1 MFEVAANRRRI
12 HTEERLATPPVFP
25 VSLFSVSPLFASFRR
40 LFLVAATLGAGVVRA
55 YPPATLPPAYTVADL
70 DRIQQQA
77 ADRAMERF
85 PKAVIA
91 IVDRDGRV
99 LLLRRA
105 DGTGSIPANERA
117 IAVAKA
123 GTAVFLS
130 SNEHAFTPRTAGFII
145 QENFPPGIRNRPP
158 GPLVGVGFSILAY
171 SDINYFRDVSGARI
185 PLTRLRASPGGV
197 PLYKN
202 GRLFAG
208 VGVHGDGTEAEFTT
222 DDGYD
227 LTLGPDEDEAIALA
241 GQIGYAPN
249 PRLHGTGIFIDG
261 IRLPYVKTP
270 VRAARVAGA
279 APVIPAAVPP
289 PPFVWPTDTLGGV
302 TGEIRAPIVADPMA
316 GLIDCQPRLSAAE
329 VRGIL
334 AVGAARARQTR
345 AGIRLPVGRPAQ
357 VFISVVNNPA
367 APGVAPSVLG
377 TFRTP
382 DATLFSWDVSVQK
395 ARTVVYYSSATR
407 AYSGRAI
414 GFLSQVHY
422 PPGIARRPPGPLDG
436 EQFDVSLPL
445 LVSAASTTNGDPA
458 LPNGVTI
465 FPGAFPLFRNGVMI
479 GAVGVSGD
487 GIDQDDLIA
496 ASAGAAFVP
505 PAAVRS
511 DAFVEGGVR
520 LPYAKFPRDAQLRSE
535 VRPLTSGP

>member
-1 MFEVAANRRRI
+1 MPPL
-12 HTEERLATPPVFP
+12 LAP
-25 VSLFSVSPLFASFRR
+25 FRR
-40 LFLVAATLGAGVVRA
+40 LFLIAATLGAGLAQA
-55 YPPATLPPAYTVADL
+55 YTPATLPPAYSAADL

-85 PKAVIA
+85 PRSVIA

-99 LLLRRA
+99 LVLRRA
-105 DGTGSIPANERA
+105 NGTGSILANERA

-130 SNEHAFTPRTAGFII
+130 SNEHAFTPRTASFII
-145 QENFPPGIRNRPP
+145 QDNFPPGIRNKPP
-158 GPLVGVGFSILAY
+158 GPLVGVGLSNLAY
-171 SDINYFRDVSGARI
+171 SDINYFRAVSGARI

-208 VGVHGDGTEAEFTT
+208 IGVHGDGTEAEFT
-222 DDGYD
+222 DDDDYA
-227 LTLGPDEDEAIALA
+227 LTLGPDEDEAVALA
-241 GQIGYAPN
+241 GQIGYAPD
-249 PRLHGTGIFIDG
+249 PRLHGTGILIDG
-261 IRLPYVKTP
+261 IRLPYVKTSI
-270 VRAARVAGA
+270 RAARVPGA
-279 APVIPAAVPP
+279 APIIPAAVPP
-289 PPFVWPTDTLGGV
+289 PPLVWPTDTLGGV
-302 TGEIRAPIVADPMA
+302 TGEIRAPIVADPVA
-316 GLIDCQPRLSAAE
+316 GLIDGQVRLSAVE
-329 VRGIL
+329 VRAIL
-334 AVGAARARQTR
+334 AAGAARARQTR

-367 APGVAPSVLG
+367 DPGVAPVVLG

-395 ARTVVYYSSATR
+395 ARTVVYYSSAKR
-407 AYSGRAI
+407 ALSARAV
-414 GFLSQVHY
+414 GFLSQIHF
-422 PPGIARRPPGPLDG
+422 PPGIERRGPGPLEP

-445 LVSAASTTNGDPA
+445 LVSPVSPVSGDPA
-458 LPNGVTI
+458 LPNGITL

-487 GIDQDDLIA
+487 GIDQDDLVA

-505 PAAVRS
+505 PAEVRS
-511 DAFVEGGVR
+511 DAFIEGGVR

-535 VRPLTSGP
+535 VRPLTPGP

>member
-1 MFEVAANRRRI
+1 MPSL
-12 HTEERLATPPVFP
+12 LAPYRVF
-25 VSLFSVSPLFASFRR
+25 FLFAAV
-40 LFLVAATLGAGVVRA
+40 LVAEAALA
-55 YPPATLPPAYTVADL
+55 YPPASIPPAYTVADL

-91 IVDRDGRV
+91 IVDRDGREI
-99 LLLRRA
+99 LLRRA
-105 DGTGSIPANERA
+105 DGTGSILANERA

-130 SNEHAFTPRTAGFII
+130 SNEQAFTPRTASFII
-145 QENFPPGIRNRPP
+145 QDNFPPGIRNKPP
-158 GPLVGVGFSILAY
+158 GPLVGVGLSNLAY
-171 SDINYFRDVSGARI
+171 SDINYFRAVNGARI

-197 PLYKN
+197 PLYKD

-208 VGVHGDGTEAEFTT
+208 LGVHGDGTEAEFT
-222 DDGYD
+222 DDEGYA
-227 LTLGPDEDEAIALA
+227 LTLGPDEDEGIALA
-241 GQIGYAPN
+241 GQIGYAPDS
-249 PRLHGTGIFIDG
+249 RLHGTGVLIDG

-279 APVIPAAVPP
+279 APVRPAAVPP
-289 PPFVWPTDTLGGV
+289 APVVWPTDTLGGV
-302 TGEIRAPIVADPMA
+302 TGEIRSPIVADPVA
-316 GLIDCQPRLSAAE
+316 GLIDGQVRLSAAE
-329 VRGIL
+329 VRAIL
-334 AVGAARARQTR
+334 AAGAARARQTR
-345 AGIRLPVGRPAQ
+345 AGIRLPIGRPAQ

-367 APGVAPSVLG
+367 DPGVAPVVLG

-395 ARTVVYYSSATR
+395 ARTVVYYSSDKR
-407 AYSGRAI
+407 ALSARAV
-414 GFLSQVHY
+414 GFLSQIHF
-422 PPGIARRPPGPLDG
+422 PPGIERRGPGPLEP

-445 LVSAASTTNGDPA
+445 LVSPVSPVNGDPA
-458 LPNGVTI
+458 LPNGITL
-465 FPGAFPLFRNGVMI
+465 FAGAFPLFRNGVMI

-487 GIDQDDLIA
+487 GIDQDDLVA
-496 ASAGAAFVP
+496 ASAGAAFAP

-511 DAFVEGGVR
+511 DAFIEGGVR

-535 VRPLTSGP
+535 VRPLTPGP

>member
-1 MFEVAANRRRI
+1 MCRVI
-12 HTEERLATPPVFP
+12 L
-25 VSLFSVSPLFASFRR
+25 LG
-40 LFLVAATLGAGVVRA
+40 ATLGLGTARA
-55 YPPATLPPAYTVADL
+55 YSPATLPPVYTAADL

-85 PKAVIA
+85 PRAVIA
-91 IVDRDGRV
+91 IVDRDGRELV
-99 LLLRRA
+99 LRRA
-105 DGTGSIPANERA
+105 NGTGSILANERA

-130 SNEHAFTPRTAGFII
+130 SNEHSFTPRTASFII
-145 QENFPPGIRNRPP
+145 QDNFPPGIRNKPP
-158 GPLVGVGFSILAY
+158 GPLVGVGLSNLAY
-171 SDINYFRDVSGARI
+171 SDINYFRAVSGARI

-208 VGVHGDGTEAEFTT
+208 VGVHADGTEAEFT
-222 DDGYD
+222 DEEGY
-227 LTLGPDEDEAIALA
+227 LQTLGPDEDEAIALA

-261 IRLPYVKTP
+261 IRLPYVKTR

-279 APVIPAAVPP
+279 APVLPAAAPP
-289 PPFVWPTDTLGGV
+289 PPLVWPAATLGGL
-302 TGEIRAPIVADPMA
+302 TGELRAPIIADPEA
-316 GLIDCQPRLSAAE
+316 GLIGGQPRLTAAE
-329 VRGIL
+329 VRSIL
-334 AVGAARARQTR
+334 AAGAARTRQTR

-367 APGVAPSVLG
+367 APGVAPRVLG

-395 ARTVVYYSSATR
+395 ARTVIYYSSDQR
-407 AYSGRAI
+407 ALSARAV
-414 GFLSQVHY
+414 GFLSQFHF
-422 PPGIARRPPGPLDG
+422 PPGINRRGPGPLEG
-436 EQFDVSLPL
+436 EQFEVSLPL
-445 LVSAASTTNGDPA
+445 LVSPASATNGEAA
-458 LPNGVTI
+458 LPNGITI
-465 FPGAFPLFRNGVMI
+465 FPGAFPLFRNGVLI

-496 ASAGAAFVP
+496 ASAGAAFLP
-505 PAAVRS
+505 PARVRS

-520 LPYAKFPRDAQLRSE
+520 LPYAKFPRDPQLRSE
-535 VRPLTSGP
+535 VRPLTRGP